1 MPGRS
6 RMSLL
11 EHALRA
17 IRGKTFGEHVH
28 IFREGA
34 DCTCGRTFDQAVRSQ
49 TDHFILELGDSE

>member
-1 MPGRS
+1 
-6 RMSLL
+6 MSLL